1 MSVDRRDLLAGLAC
15 VGALGTAEWLRPRT
29 PQVFMPQDRK
39 LTDVI
44 PEKIGPWA
52 RSGDG
57 DVVVPRTEGSLAT
70 RLYGDQLAR
79 IYVRPDQPD
88 LPMMLSVAYG
98 VRQSDS
104 LQLHRPE
111 SCYPA
116 IGFTVG
122 PSSPGTIGVSGR
134 TIPVVTLTARMRGR
148 VEDIVYWSRMG
159 SDFPRTAAEQRRT
172 RFGNAIA
179 GIVPDGALVRASAI
193 RTMADLPVFG
203 AVEAFLQAMVA
214 ALGRDG
220 AKALLA
226 AAD

>member
-1 MSVDRRDLLAGLAC
+1 MSMDRRDLLAGLAC
-15 VGALGTAEWLRPRT
+15 GGALGMAEWLRPRT
-29 PQVFMPQDRK
+29 PLVLMPQDRK
-39 LTDVI
+39 LADVI
-44 PEKIGPWA
+44 PERIGPWA

-79 IYVRPDQPD
+79 IYARPDQPG
-88 LPMMLSVAYG
+88 LPIMLSVAYG
-98 VRQSDS
+98 VRQSDT

-122 PSSPGTIGVSGR
+122 PSSPGQLEAGGM
-134 TIPVVTLTARMRGR
+134 TIPVAALTATLRGR
-148 VEDIVYWSRMG
+148 VEDIVYWSRVG
-159 SDFPRTAAEQRRT
+159 RSFPRNAAEQRSM
-172 RFGNAIA
+172 RFADAVA

-193 RTMADLPVFG
+193 RTTADQPVFDT
-203 AVEAFLQAMVA
+203 VEDFLRAMVV

-226 AAD
+226 VAG